1 MMNTVKKVHTLY
13 MISSHWLRMG
23 GGSPD
28 LKYDVKQ
35 NIEIDMYI
43 SGPS

>member
-1 MMNTVKKVHTLY
+1 MNTVKKVHTLY
-13 MISSHWLRMG
+13 MISSHWLRMCVWN
-23 GGSPD
+23 

>member
-1 MMNTVKKVHTLY
+1 MNTVKKVHTLY
-13 MISSHWLRMG
+13 MISSHWLRMC
-23 GGSPD
+23 